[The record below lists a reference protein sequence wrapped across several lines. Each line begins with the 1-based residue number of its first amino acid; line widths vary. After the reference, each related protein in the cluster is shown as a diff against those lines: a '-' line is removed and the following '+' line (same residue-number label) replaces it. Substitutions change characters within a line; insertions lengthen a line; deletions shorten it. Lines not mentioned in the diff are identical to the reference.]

1 MSEEFID
8 AVREDADQRM
18 TKAVARTRS
27 EFAGVRSARKHI
39 GWTLKGLPG
48 GEAFRA
54 EMNAIESCDAQAR
67 AVAAWFD
74 CLADTMPRMPL
85 ADESSGNVALPLH

>member
-1 MSEEFID
+1 
-8 AVREDADQRM
+8 
-18 TKAVARTRS
+18 
-27 EFAGVRSARKHI
+27 
-39 GWTLKGLPG
+39 
-48 GEAFRA
+48 
-54 EMNAIESCDAQAR
+54 MNAIESCDAQAR